1 MGAKGDAPVSFRV
14 RGRPKVLPPKGDA
27 DLLARLGPA
36 PDRNGLAALKNG
48 PVLEEA
54 KGKHIRMQKGQ
65 GCGEKQNDS
74 EPTGFF

>member
-1 MGAKGDAPVSFRV
+1 
-14 RGRPKVLPPKGDA
+14 
-27 DLLARLGPA
+27 
-36 PDRNGLAALKNG
+36 LAALKNG